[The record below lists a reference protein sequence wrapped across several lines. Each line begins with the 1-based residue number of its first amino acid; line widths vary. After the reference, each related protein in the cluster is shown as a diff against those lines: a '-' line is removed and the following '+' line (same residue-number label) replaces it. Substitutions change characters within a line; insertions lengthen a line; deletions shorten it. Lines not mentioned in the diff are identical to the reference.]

1 MTGCEMTVRRNMK
14 YNEITLKYHY
24 LLLVSILMFFF
35 LVGKIKYSSSGK
47 KQFFGSELFGS
58 SVARVYGKTGTGL

>member
-14 YNEITLKYHY
+14 YNEITLKYH
-24 LLLVSILMFFF
+24 LLLVSIPMFFF

-47 KQFFGSELFGS
+47 KSFLVPSCLGPHSC
-58 SVARVYGKTGTGL
+58 RYICTGP